1 VILAGGGGT
10 RFWPESRRAHPK
22 QFLNLSGERTLIQ
35 ATLDR
40 CGKFIP
46 PIGQW
51 IVTNRQYADET
62 ARQLPDVPLEQ
73 ILLEP
78 CGRNTAP
85 CIGLV
90 AMHLLAVDRDPIMLV
105 LPADHV
111 IATDEQF
118 QSAVAA
124 AEAIVQDE
132 PQSLVLFGVKPTYPA
147 TGFGYIQ
154 CGEPMELHSEADSR
168 KPAAQ
173 ARGAGPSILASA
185 SGSPRVDDSQ
195 ELPPLPRGGGEGT
208 KPMPNAYHVKSFR
221 EKPDRNTAAQYLTD
235 GDYLWNCGI
244 FVWRARAILDAL
256 YAFEP
261 EISARLKSL
270 QQSLRKPEWDAKL
283 AAEFPQMKSIS
294 IDYAVLE
301 RSPDACVLE
310 APFTWDDV
318 GSWQALARWRP
329 QDEQGNTA
337 DGPFCGVATEDCI
350 IRTTPEHLVAT
361 FGVKDLV
368 IVHTP
373 TATLVADRNDEN
385 ALRRLTEELGKKG
398 FVDYL

>member
-1 VILAGGGGT
+1 MLHAVILAGGGGT
-10 RFWPESRRAHPK
+10 RFWPESRRARPK
-22 QFLNLSGERTLIQ
+22 QFLNLSGDRTLIQ

-40 CGKFIP
+40 CAKFIP
-46 PIGQW
+46 PVGHW
-51 IVTNRQYADET
+51 VVTNQQYAEET
-62 ARQLPDVPLEQ
+62 SRQLPDVPTEQ

-85 CIGLV
+85 CIGLA
-90 AMHLLAVDRDPIMLV
+90 AMQLLAVDRDPIMLV

-124 AEAIVQDE
+124 AEAIVRDE
-132 PQSLVLFGVKPTYPA
+132 PLSLVLFGIKPTYPA

-154 CGEPMELHSEADSR
+154 CGDSL
-168 KPAAQ
+168 AGNQ
-173 ARGAGPSILASA
+173 AFRA
-185 SGSPRVDDSQ
+185 
-195 ELPPLPRGGGEGT
+195 
-208 KPMPNAYHVKSFR
+208 KSFR
-221 EKPDRNTAAQYLTD
+221 EKPDRNTAAQYMAD
-235 GDYLWNCGI
+235 GSYLWNCGI

-256 YAFEP
+256 NAHEP
-261 EISARLKSL
+261 EIAARLKTL
-270 QQSLRKPEWDAKL
+270 QQSFRKDEWDVKL
-283 AAEFPQMKSIS
+283 AAEFPLMKSIS

-301 RSPDACVLE
+301 RSPDVCVLE

-329 QDEQGNTA
+329 QDEMGNTA
-337 DGPFCGVATEDCI
+337 DGPFCGLVTEDCI
-350 IRTTPEHLVAT
+350 IRTTADHLVAT
-361 FGVKDLV
+361 FGVNNLI

-385 ALRRLTEELGKKG
+385 ALRALIAELERKG
-398 FVDYL
+398 LREYL